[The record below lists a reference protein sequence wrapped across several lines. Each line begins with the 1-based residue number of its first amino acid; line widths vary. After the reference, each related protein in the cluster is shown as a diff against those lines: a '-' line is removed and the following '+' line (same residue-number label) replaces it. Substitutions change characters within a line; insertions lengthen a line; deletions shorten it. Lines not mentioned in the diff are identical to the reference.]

1 MVTIM
6 GRYFSRD
13 RGEETEAQK
22 LRNSVDIRNPG
33 LHKDLNFF
41 FSAGERLQVG
51 RDKLKYSL
59 GVWEPTIDQNAQ
71 IAHPK
76 KPGIKGRRK
85 P

>member
-22 LRNSVDIRNPG
+22 LRNSVDIRNTR

-41 FSAGERLQVG
+41 FSARERLQVG

-59 GVWEPTIDQNAQ
+59 G
-71 IAHPK
+71 AHNWPECTNST
-76 KPGIKGRRK
+76 P
-85 P
+85 